1 MIPYITT
8 FILYIY
14 LITCTI
20 SDIKTKKINLKLS
33 LFFVFLGILIYSFFI
48 RADIEILLYN
58 LLSGICVLL
67 VSLFTKGAIGAGDA
81 VILIIMSFYMPSA
94 SILIILF
101 LSLLMASI
109 VSVALIIKKYSR
121 KYALPF
127 APFITLG
134 YTIFLIIWRYLP
146 WKGI

>member
-1 MIPYITT
+1 MFKYITIL
-8 FILYIY
+8 ILYIY
-14 LITCTI
+14 LILCTI

-33 LFFVFLGILIYSFFI
+33 LVFLLLGFFI
-48 RADIEILLYN
+48 YPFFIKSDIKILLYN
-58 LLSGICVLL
+58 LLPGICILL

-101 LSLLMASI
+101 FSLLMASVI
-109 VSVALIIKKYSR
+109 AVTLIIKKYSR

-134 YTIFLIIWRYLP
+134 YTIFLLI
-146 WKGI
+146 